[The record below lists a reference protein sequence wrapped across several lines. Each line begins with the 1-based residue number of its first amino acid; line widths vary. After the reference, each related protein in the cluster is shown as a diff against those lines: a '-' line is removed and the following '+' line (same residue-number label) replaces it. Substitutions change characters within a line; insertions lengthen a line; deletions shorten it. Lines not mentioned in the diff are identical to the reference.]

1 MSTTAATSMTPVEQ
15 LLVESEITRLLNTY
29 VHHLDS
35 GKFAEIAALFGDAT
49 FEVMGTTVS
58 GRENIEAFLA
68 GNVRRHEDGTPRTAH
83 TLANTLVDIDPS
95 GISASSVSYFTVHQ
109 QVEGLALQPICTG
122 HYLDTFELHDGKWR
136 FASRNVQPRFFGE
149 LSFHAG
155 AAVDLS
161 AL

>member
-58 GRENIEAFLA
+58 GRENIEAFLT
-68 GNVRRHEDGTPRTAH
+68 GNVRRHEDGNPRT
-83 TLANTLVDIDPS
+83 
-95 GISASSVSYFTVHQ
+95 SSVSYFTVHQ